1 MTCARGGASA
11 AVCIRAAEDVWVT
24 VGPIVVQGAPLDGV
38 TEVADASGARL
49 GETELFERSLS
60 LASKSG
66 ASDFVS
72 SVSAMLYSY
81 VGDSPLKDDVTILA
95 AKVGRLWD

>member
-1 MTCARGGASA
+1 M
-11 AVCIRAAEDVWVT
+11 
-24 VGPIVVQGAPLDGV
+24 
-38 TEVADASGARL
+38 ADASGARL
-49 GETELFERSLS
+49 GETELFERSLTTM
-60 LASKSG
+60 SKSG

-81 VGDSPLKDDVTILA
+81 VGDKPLKDDVTILA

>member
-38 TEVADASGARL
+38 TEVAS
-49 GETELFERSLS
+49 F
-60 LASKSG
+60 
-66 ASDFVS
+66 
-72 SVSAMLYSY
+72 Y
-81 VGDSPLKDDVTILA
+81 
-95 AKVGRLWD
+95 